1 MRAEGKAS
9 PKSISTERSQSGES
23 APSGFALLAR
33 RIGSWTTRGLVSAL
47 ILIAGLAFGRQV
59 VRWWHADEAASL
71 APPPQL
77 AMSEGLGDPARTHRL
92 RFGDLPWA
100 VVRQTVVGS
109 RHEAAATLRASCRE
123 LTRSVAMPDDATG
136 PSEQQFLASLA
147 KRAAVAE
154 QPGRWQ
160 IHELEGGFPMV
171 VGTRI
176 GGHLIPPGDGCQV
189 AETRHR
195 VVTWG
200 LAIPTPEESWS
211 LYTFHPASSGAGP
224 LADLPEIPLPPD
236 SRSTL
241 SLQVLGGGLMVAF
254 VGPLEEGTWK
264 RHFDR
269 WSSDLHWTP
278 VGSWGRSGSFWHQRY
293 VRSRGSG
300 NQTVDVQFGPD
311 GRGRSSGL
319 LMMTTE
325 DTQAE
330 KGEG

>member
-1 MRAEGKAS
+1 MRAEGKALRQ
-9 PKSISTERSQSGES
+9 PAPDETRPSGES

-47 ILIAGLAFGRQV
+47 ILMAGLAFGRQV
-59 VRWWHADEAASL
+59 IRWWHADEAASL

-77 AMSEGLGDPARTHRL
+77 AMTEGLGDPARAHRL
-92 RFGDLPWA
+92 QFGDLPWA

-109 RHEAAATLRASCRE
+109 RDEAAAALRASGRE
-123 LTRSVAMPDDATG
+123 LTSSGAVPDDVMG

-147 KRAAVAE
+147 ERAAVAE

-160 IHELEGGFPMV
+160 VHELEGGFPMV

-176 GGHLIPPGDGCQV
+176 GGDPTPSGEGNQV
-189 AETRHR
+189 ADARRR

-224 LADLPEIPLPPD
+224 FPDLPEIPLPPD

-254 VGPLEEGTWK
+254 AGPLEEGTCK
-264 RHFDR
+264 RHFDQ
-269 WSSDLHWTP
+269 WSSDHDWTP
-278 VGSWGRSGSFWHQRY
+278 VGGWGRSGSLWHQRY
-293 VRSRGSG
+293 VRSCGSG
-300 NQTVDVQFGPD
+300 SQTVDVQFGPD
-311 GRGRSSGL
+311 GRGSSSGL

-325 DTQAE
+325 GTQAK